1 MTKKIR
7 QCKGCHGINDETHLD
22 VPMGSER
29 CTLDHDNRCQGGIVG
44 GPDSKGR
51 IWRSCPSEYVSM
63 GGKEDFVGHSSDSDS
78 IVVSDDETQSW
89 GMRQGHV
96 IRPPVYSASSTNS
109 SVTSSISILASLVS
123 TTITTSSTSQA
134 PIASP
139 RESTLEEE
147 REVLDRIVA
156 ERVAF

>member
-7 QCKGCHGINDETHLD
+7 QCKGCHGINDETYLD